1 MVAIKVWGLQLKGSR
16 FHMKCD
22 NTVALSA
29 MNMKRTHNKVAQA
42 IMREIAYWR
51 ATYQVE
57 VFTMHVE
64 EWRNEVADSLSR
76 WHVNETYRTKFHNLV
91 NNLTVKEIKIKSETF
106 GFTGEW
112 I

>member
-1 MVAIKVWGLQLKGSR
+1 
-16 FHMKCD
+16 
-22 NTVALSA
+22 
-29 MNMKRTHNKVAQA
+29 
-42 IMREIAYWR
+42 MREIAYWI

-64 EWRNEVADSLSR
+64 EWRNEVADVLSR

-106 GFTGEW
+106 RFTGEW